1 MDEGQRIIIHSA
13 DSSQQQHKLFILFYF
28 SLSFLKKNILRQQSE
43 FNEWKTT
50 DYSLFSLHFPLLND
64 GDSLLHTRTSSSFFF
79 FFFSRGRYYWEYLP
93 TYCTHWPHRVETER
107 SSSPQTCASVS
118 DEWISFFSG
127 QSSAL
132 PSKTPQWQLIRLSVT
147 PLFLIQDS

>member
-64 GDSLLHTRTSSSFFF
+64 GDSLLHTHVRRRPSS
-79 FFFSRGRYYWEYLP
+79 
-93 TYCTHWPHRVETER
+93 
-107 SSSPQTCASVS
+107 SSSPVAVIIENT
-118 DEWISFFSG
+118 F
-127 QSSAL
+127 L
-132 PSKTPQWQLIRLSVT
+132 PTVHTGPTV
-147 PLFLIQDS
+147 